1 MKPQKEHLLVEK
13 NISIFTALQRLEK
26 SVYKNL
32 FIVKDDAL
40 IGALSD
46 GDIRRGLIKGLGLNE
61 TIETLYNPAVRFI
74 YEWEPRKKGLRYC
87 QSFGVFIVPIVD
99 REKRIVD
106 FIIYNEATVEE
117 EEHPH
122 LEDIPVIIMAGG
134 RGTRLDPITRIIPK
148 PLIPVGKKPM
158 VELVIDQFIRLGAKH
173 IYFTLNYLGK
183 MVENYFKE
191 SQLLS
196 EQPHIEF
203 NYVYE
208 EGFLGTAGSLS
219 LVWKELRKKEKPI
232 PKTVILS
239 NSDILVEV
247 DPVEV
252 YEKHAGSGDILT
264 IIAAEREYTIPYGVL
279 HLNEGRKLIRIDEKP
294 TITSEINTGVYFMDA
309 KIFDYIPYGETM
321 QMNELIDLLLENGE
335 TIGVFKIPDQSYIDF
350 GQWTEFQAGVA
361 NLKNKLSE

>member
-1 MKPQKEHLLVEK
+1 MKPLKEDLVVEK
-13 NISIFTALQRLEK
+13 NITILTALQRLEK

-32 FIVKDDAL
+32 FVVENGYL

-46 GDIRRGLIKGLGLNE
+46 GDIRRGLIKGLGLTE
-61 TIETLYNPAVRFI
+61 SIETLFNPAVRFI
-74 YEWEPRKKGLRYC
+74 YEWESRKKGLRYC

-99 REKRIVD
+99 KGKNIVD
-106 FIIYNEATVEE
+106 FIVYNEDVRQIEN
-117 EEHPH
+117 HRH

-134 RGTRLDPITRIIPK
+134 KGTRLDPITRIIPK
-148 PLIPVGKKPM
+148 PLIPVGTKPM
-158 VELVIDQFIRLGAKH
+158 VELVIDQFLRLGAKH

-191 SQLLS
+191 SKLLS

-208 EGFLGTAGSLS
+208 KGFLGTAGSLS
-219 LVWKELRKKEKPI
+219 LIWKELQKKERSI

-252 YEKHAGSGDILT
+252 YEQHVRSGDILT

-279 HLNEGRKLIRIDEKP
+279 HLDGDRKLMHIDEKP
-294 TITSEINTGVYFMDA
+294 TIISEINTGVYFLDS

-321 QMNELIDLLLENGE
+321 QMNDLIDILLESGE
-335 TIGVFKIPDQSYIDF
+335 TIGVFKIPDQAYIDF
-350 GQWTEFQAGVA
+350 GQWTEFQASVA
-361 NLKNKLSE
+361 NLKNKLSD